1 MYEERFMKEAIK
13 EAEIAMSQNEVPV
26 GAVIVKDGVIIG
38 RGHNLKEQRKL
49 CTAHAEI
56 VAIEDASSTLGQWY
70 LDGCEMYV
78 TMEPCAMCAGALIN
92 SRIEHLYY
100 GTPDLRFGA
109 CGTLYNLPVD
119 ERFNHRLTVEGG
131 LMREECL
138 ALLQTF
144 FRALRKSG
152 GRKKKEQC
160 ACGQA
165 DHACAHDHATEA
177 QTDGCTNEHKE
188 N

>member
-1 MYEERFMKEAIK
+1 MEKEDFMREAIR
-13 EAEIAMSQNEVPV
+13 EAEIAMSENEVPV
-26 GAVIVKDGVIIG
+26 GAVIVKDGVIIA
-38 RGHNLKEQRKL
+38 RGHNEKEQRKL

-56 VAIEDASSTLGQWY
+56 VAIENASKALGQWY
-70 LDGCEMYV
+70 LDGCDMYV

-131 LMREECL
+131 ILREECL
-138 ALLQTF
+138 APLQTF

-152 GRKKKEQC
+152 GRKAKQAVNEASDTSATDEQ
-160 ACGQA
+160 
-165 DHACAHDHATEA
+165 
-177 QTDGCTNEHKE
+177 
-188 N
+188 